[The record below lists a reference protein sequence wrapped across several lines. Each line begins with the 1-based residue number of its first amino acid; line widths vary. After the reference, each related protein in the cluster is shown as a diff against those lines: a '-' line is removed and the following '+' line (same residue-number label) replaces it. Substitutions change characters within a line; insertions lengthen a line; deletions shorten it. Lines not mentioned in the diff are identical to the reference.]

1 MATPTLTQDRVKEL
15 FSYDPETGLLT
26 RRIKIKHFAAGVAV
40 GSAGRRGYLH
50 CSVDNRLYK
59 VHRLIWLY
67 VYGTWPTGQ
76 IDHINHN
83 TADNRLCNLRDVS
96 CAENHQNRARKT
108 KSASG
113 HLGVTWHIRDKRWL
127 AHIEVK
133 GKSYHLGSFTQ
144 LDAAIAARIRAE
156 HTFHPERPKV

>member
-1 MATPTLTQDRVKEL
+1 MATHTLTQDRLKEL
-15 FSYDPETGLLT
+15 FTYNPETGLLT
-26 RRIKIKHFAAGVAV
+26 RQVKVKHFVAGTVV

-59 VHRLIWLY
+59 VHRLIWLF
-67 VYGTWPTGQ
+67 VYGEWPKGQ

-83 TADNRLCNLRDVS
+83 TADNRICNLRDVS
-96 CAENHQNRARKT
+96 CAQNHQNRSRNT

-113 HLGVTWHIRDKRWL
+113 YLGVTWHVRDKRWL
-127 AHIEVK
+127 AHIQVD
-133 GKSYHLGSFTQ
+133 GKSHHLGSFK
-144 LDAAIAARIRAE
+144 DVNEAIAARLRAE